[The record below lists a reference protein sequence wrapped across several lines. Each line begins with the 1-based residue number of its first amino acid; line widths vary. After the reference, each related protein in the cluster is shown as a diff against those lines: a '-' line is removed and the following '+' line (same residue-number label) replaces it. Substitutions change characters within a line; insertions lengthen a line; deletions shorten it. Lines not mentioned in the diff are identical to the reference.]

1 MNKSLV
7 VVRGGGDM
15 ATGTIH
21 RLWAVGLQVVVLEVE
36 RPSAIRRPVAF
47 SEAIYQCEA
56 VVEGATAVHV
66 SSLHQIEEIH
76 SQGKIPILIDPQGE
90 IIAALKPFAVV
101 DAILAKRNLGTRRA
115 MAPLTVALGPG
126 FVAGQDVDVVIETM
140 RGHNLARIIRQGSAL
155 ANTGIPGEIKGITAQ
170 RVLHA
175 SCAGWLE
182 NKSAIGDLVE
192 QGQTIAMIHSDEG
205 TVAVTATISGVLR
218 GLIRDGYPVTQ
229 GFKIADI
236 DPRIGEQNNCFTIS
250 DKARAIGGGVLE
262 VIMTH
267 MIREGLHG

>member
-21 RLWAVGLQVVVLEVE
+21 RLWAVGLQVVVLEVAQ
-36 RPSAIRRPVAF
+36 PSAIRRAVAF
-47 SEAIYQCEA
+47 SDAIYQGEA
-56 VVEGATAVHV
+56 VVEDATAVHV
-66 SSLHQIEEIH
+66 SSLQEIGEIH
-76 SQGKIPILIDPQGE
+76 RQGKIPVLIDPRGE
-90 IIAALKPFAVV
+90 TISALNPFAVV
-101 DAILAKRNLGTRRA
+101 DAILAKKNLGTSRA

-140 RGHNLARIIRQGSAL
+140 RGHNLARIIREGSAL
-155 ANTGIPGEIKGITAQ
+155 ADTGIPGEIKGITAQ

-182 NKSAIGDLVE
+182 NRATIGDLVE
-192 QGQTIAMIHSDEG
+192 EGQTIATIHNDEE

-262 VIMTH
+262 VIVTH
-267 MIREGLHG
+267 MMGEGMLR